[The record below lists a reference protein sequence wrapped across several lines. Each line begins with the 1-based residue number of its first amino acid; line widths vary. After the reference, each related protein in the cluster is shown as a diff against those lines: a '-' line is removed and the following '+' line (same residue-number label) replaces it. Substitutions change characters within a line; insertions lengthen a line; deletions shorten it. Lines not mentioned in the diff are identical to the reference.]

1 MLIAL
6 LVLIAVGVLL
16 CSDAGQEI
24 LGFLMAVFAVLVML
38 AIGGVIIIVAVLGL
52 GYVFG

>member
-24 LGFLMAVFAVLVML
+24 LGFLMAGAVILVL
-38 AIGGVIIIVAVLGL
+38 LVIGGVVIIAVVLGL